1 MSLQF
6 MKCSPRSILGGQNY
20 ISMSISPIVNVS
32 TIVTFEMQVY
42 MCITSLSCNISIHIS
57 NFLDKV
63 AKKILIVL

>member
-6 MKCSPRSILGGQNY
+6 MKCSPRSILGGRNY

-42 MCITSLSCNISIHIS
+42 MCTTSLSCNISKHIS